1 VGLNRKTARCNVVE
15 AKEKGS
21 ETGGKIT
28 LGRKR
33 RKITAFACGTHL
45 YEKSFLLNIA
55 GMFENG
61 IALRRP

>member
-1 VGLNRKTARCNVVE
+1 MDRCNVVE
-15 AKEKGS
+15 AEEKGA
-21 ETGGKIT
+21 ERGEKIT

-33 RKITAFACGTHL
+33 RKLTAFACRTHL